1 MNTKEIIKRADFV
14 KDFVVIIDRILSREL
29 PEKATNEE
37 FIQKA
42 YSSIYI
48 RIRHINEGCQ
58 AISHPKDGD

>member
-1 MNTKEIIKRADFV
+1 MHAKGLIKRADFV
-14 KDFVVIIDRILSREL
+14 KDFMVIIDRILSREL

-42 YSSIYI
+42 YSNIYI

-58 AISHPKDGD
+58 AISQPKDGD